1 MKFLQKPLSLYLIN
15 LILWNWGTQTSLG
28 TKEARKGAFCF
39 YSFSKEASR
48 RGLGMTIGL
57 VNQQCLPYIDYLFN
71 PHNNSV
77 NGSTGIIPS
86 WQTR

>member
-1 MKFLQKPLSLYLIN
+1 
-15 LILWNWGTQTSLG
+15 
-28 TKEARKGAFCF
+28 
-39 YSFSKEASR
+39 
-48 RGLGMTIGL
+48 MTIGL

-86 WQTR
+86 WQMRLSPSPGSLPDPGIEPWSPALQAISLLSEPPRKPLY